1 MAVQDDRGCVA
12 SAHQEM
18 RACRTPPIHT
28 QLYPTLHS
36 NLLWHISIPPTFAS
50 MLLGL
55 KLKPDVFWPG
65 SQSSRGGFLTSTSPC
80 DLSFSPPSNA
90 LIQLT
95 LSKPP
100 DLIQNKQ
107 MTLCTPV
114 ASINRNFI
122 EEQQAEWESSAGPT
136 ERKRDIEGLNETRA
150 LETRLTGV
158 DPAMPGPTEKQ
169 PPPPPPPSFLP
180 SLPSSLHSQLRSEA
194 FSKVGV
200 EGEEVVAVV
209 AAPCRPSQA
218 NLSVLVRTWNTE
230 QTAPEPR
237 AHYAK
242 LPTLLPSDALT
253 APTQHFLPRPTM

>member
-1 MAVQDDRGCVA
+1 
-12 SAHQEM
+12 
-18 RACRTPPIHT
+18 
-28 QLYPTLHS
+28 
-36 NLLWHISIPPTFAS
+36 
-50 MLLGL
+50 
-55 KLKPDVFWPG
+55 
-65 SQSSRGGFLTSTSPC
+65 
-80 DLSFSPPSNA
+80 PPSNA

-150 LETRLTGV
+150 LETQPHRSRPCHAR
-158 DPAMPGPTEKQ
+158 PARETT
-169 PPPPPPPSFLP
+169 PPPSFLP
-180 SLPSSLHSQLRSEA
+180 SLPFSLHSQ
-194 FSKVGV
+194 
-200 EGEEVVAVV
+200 VAVV